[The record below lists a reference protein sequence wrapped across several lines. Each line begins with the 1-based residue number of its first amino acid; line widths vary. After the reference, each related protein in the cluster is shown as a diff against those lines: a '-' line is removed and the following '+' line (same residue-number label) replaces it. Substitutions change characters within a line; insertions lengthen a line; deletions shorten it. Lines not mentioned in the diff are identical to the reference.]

1 MAEECVPGTS
11 GEPVV
16 AAVVGAGAAGLSLA
30 HWLARGGGPGTPAV
44 ALIEPAAADGA
55 GAPRTWC
62 WWEPPGGPYDAVV
75 HRSWEQVRVYGRDG
89 SRYDIALGGLRY
101 KMLRSAD
108 LAALVARDVADTPG
122 LRRITGAVTAIRD
135 GRGAAELDVDTP
147 RGSLRLHADWVFDS
161 RPSRLLPDARTTLFQ
176 HFRGWFVRSEA
187 PAFDPSAA
195 VLMDFR
201 VPQPQRGA
209 AFGYLLPLSEHEAL
223 VEYTGFSRAPL
234 TGRQYDAALTHYTGQ
249 VLGLGTPR
257 TGFEVTGTEQGVIPM
272 TDARFER
279 RAGERVFRIGT
290 SGGATRPSTGYT
302 FATIQRQSRAV
313 ADALLAGR
321 EPLPPRPHRARHL
334 AMDAALLRALDTG
347 RVGGA
352 AFFEQLFGRNPAG
365 RLLRFLD
372 GCSSLREEIAVGL
385 LSPVLP
391 MALSCLELPL
401 RRRRP
406 VGGRDPD
413 RGAAPRR

>member
-1 MAEECVPGTS
+1 MAEDDVPGTP
-11 GEPVV
+11 GEPVGI
-16 AAVVGAGAAGLSLA
+16 AVVGAGAAGLSLA
-30 HWLARGGGPGTPAV
+30 HWLARRGDPGMPTV
-44 ALIEPAAADGA
+44 ALVEPAAAEQA
-55 GAPRTWC
+55 IAPRTWC
-62 WWEPPGGPYDAVV
+62 WWEPQGGPYDAVV
-75 HRSWEQVRVYGRDG
+75 HRSWERVRVYGRDG
-89 SRYDIALGGLRY
+89 ARYEIPLGGLRY

-108 LAALVARDVADTPG
+108 LAALVARDAARTPG
-122 LRRITGAVTAIRD
+122 LRRITGTVTAIRD
-135 GRGAAELDVDTP
+135 GRRAAELDLDTP
-147 RGSLRLHADWVFDS
+147 QGLLRLRADWVFDS
-161 RPSRLLPDARTTLFQ
+161 RPLRRLPPARTTLLQ
-176 HFRGWFVRSEA
+176 HFRGWFVRSGT

-201 VPQPQRGA
+201 VPQPPRGA

-223 VEYTGFSRAPL
+223 VEYTGFSREPL
-234 TGRQYDAALTHYTGQ
+234 TTRQYDTALTHYTGQ
-249 VLGLGTPR
+249 VLGLGAPR

-290 SGGATRPSTGYT
+290 AGGATRPSTGYT
-302 FATIQRQSRAV
+302 FATVQRQSEAV

-321 EPLPPRPHRARHL
+321 NPLPPRPHRARHL

-347 RVGGA
+347 RIDGA
-352 AFFEQLFGRNPAG
+352 AFFEQLFQRNPAA

-372 GCSSLREEIAVGL
+372 GRSSLREEIAVGL

-406 VGGRDPD
+406 VGG
-413 RGAAPRR
+413 